1 MIFSNNIILTN
12 INIYFF
18 ILIKKFATYIYVIK
32 ENLTTH
38 NCISC
43 SISYYLIE
51 TINGKCISSLEQ
63 KNDYPSFYL
72 DISDS
77 SKKTYRQC
85 YSTCHTCNEKG
96 NLEKHYCT
104 SCKGDLVLINIDF
117 GILNCVNKNILN
129 DDYFLIDGIYVKC
142 YKTCKKCSTLG
153 NEKINMST
161 ECKEGYSFIAKK
173 QTNCILK
180 ETQPDNYIL
189 NEKNNT
195 YIQCHKNC
203 KKCFEIG
210 NDEINKCINC
220 IDGLEY
226 TTGNK
231 LGNCKNLNEINI
243 DIDEIKQFIPIINK
257 SDDIEIKSLL
267 LNNNYKFEYYIPI
280 INGELDSSMIFSQ
293 NLIPHIELTE
303 ECKNK
308 LELNKQNIIY
318 IGQIIYSIY

>member
-1 MIFSNNIILTN
+1 MKKII
-12 INIYFF
+12 
-18 ILIKKFATYIYVIK
+18 
-32 ENLTTH
+32 H
-38 NCISC
+38 
-43 SISYYLIE
+43 
-51 TINGKCISSLEQ
+51 
-63 KNDYPSFYL
+63 
-72 DISDS
+72 
-77 SKKTYRQC
+77 
-85 YSTCHTCNEKG
+85 
-96 NLEKHYCT
+96 
-104 SCKGDLVLINIDF
+104 
-117 GILNCVNKNILN
+117 
-129 DDYFLIDGIYVKC
+129 
-142 YKTCKKCSTLG
+142 
-153 NEKINMST
+153 
-161 ECKEGYSFIAKK
+161 
-173 QTNCILK
+173 
-180 ETQPDNYIL
+180 
-189 NEKNNT
+189 
-195 YIQCHKNC
+195 IQCHKNC

-318 IGQIIYSIY
+318 IGQLINYENPSNLSFIVYNDKGENIDIDKNCGNNSFYLYLPIMKTNKENSFINNLISL

>member
-1 MIFSNNIILTN
+1 M
-12 INIYFF
+12 
-18 ILIKKFATYIYVIK
+18 

-104 SCKGDLVLINIDF
+104 SCKGNLVLMNIDF

-153 NEKINMST
+153 NEKINMCT

-220 IDGLEY
+220 INGLEY

>member
-1 MIFSNNIILTN
+1 M
-12 INIYFF
+12 
-18 ILIKKFATYIYVIK
+18 
-32 ENLTTH
+32 
-38 NCISC
+38 C
-43 SISYYLIE
+43 
-51 TINGKCISSLEQ
+51 
-63 KNDYPSFYL
+63 
-72 DISDS
+72 
-77 SKKTYRQC
+77 
-85 YSTCHTCNEKG
+85 
-96 NLEKHYCT
+96 
-104 SCKGDLVLINIDF
+104 
-117 GILNCVNKNILN
+117 
-129 DDYFLIDGIYVKC
+129 
-142 YKTCKKCSTLG
+142 
-153 NEKINMST
+153 T

-220 IDGLEY
+220 INGLEY

-293 NLIPHIELTE
+293 NLIPHIKLTE

-308 LELNKQNIIY
+308 LELNKQHIIY
-318 IGQIIYSIY
+318 IGQTIYSIY